1 MRKHHILLFLPV
13 LLMLTACGNGE
24 TTGTENGDESA
35 AGNGATNGAIATEPA
50 TRDPATASAV
60 LRNRQ
65 DEEVG
70 TVEVTETPGGI
81 RLNAEITGLPAGEH
95 GFHIHET
102 GRCELPDFESAGGH
116 FNPTDAE
123 HGTDDPEGSHVGDMA
138 NLVVPSEGMTEAT
151 REVEGATLGDGPRS
165 LLRSGGTAIVIHQR
179 PDDYETDPSGASGPR
194 IACGVIEAG
203 GSAAGSAAGSG
214 GRL

>member
-1 MRKHHILLFLPV
+1 MRKHRILFFLPV
-13 LLMLTACGNGE
+13 LLMLTACGSGE
-24 TTGTENGDESA
+24 TTASGEANREMNGLIDTE
-35 AGNGATNGAIATEPA
+35 TT
-50 TRDPATASAV
+50 TQDPATASAV

-65 DEEVG
+65 NEEVG
-70 TVEVTETPGGI
+70 TVEVTEIAGGV
-81 RLNAEITGLPAGEH
+81 RLNAEIIIFPAGEH

-123 HGTDDPEGSHVGDMA
+123 HGLDEPEGSHIGDMA
-138 NLVVPSEGMTEAT
+138 NLVVPSEGMTETT
-151 REVEGATLGDGPRS
+151 RELEGATLGDGPRS

-194 IACGVIEAG
+194 LVCGVIEAG
-203 GSAAGSAAGSG
+203 
-214 GRL
+214 